1 MNMKSMGSARLG
13 LLICAMVISLTPV
26 SSKAGYLTPEKAG
39 FHHCVLIYHTAKRD
53 ANALQPYVVRMRN
66 GQPTND
72 WLFDSFLFLIY
83 SLPSGRDTEAGA
95 TTKQDWLWQ
104 LDTWFAKN
112 RDIDALNQAITQTAA
127 VIGAKPKTRKV
138 ILSIPWPNPAV
149 TDFGDVDGDGIS
161 ESLAS
166 LAGREKVMRWYIKEA
181 MARFQGAQYDHLELW
196 GFYWMRERI
205 DVNPETVRA
214 ASRAVH
220 EAGSKLLWIPWFRAP
235 GWQNATNYGFDAV
248 IMQPNYSFNTWLDGG
263 NVRENRLDVCAI
275 DCADKGFGVE
285 IENRSNPPNFTDGQV
300 FLNYLAYGDA
310 KRLGY
315 QKAVNGY
322 FLDVHFLENTY
333 GSGNTEA
340 IRYYEA
346 LADYVTGKTIPV
358 PIDTVKLSWSKKG
371 MVYIGEGK
379 VNPLHKVCYVDVITS
394 RERLSGWR
402 GVIEA
407 QFKRGGKYVP
417 AGWAAYLQ
425 TNTDKIG
432 CLPIP
437 VDGGGESLRLKVTT
451 FSGTFRPDAVI
462 RISLDATGPHAKP
475 NMALIKPYTIS
486 PDTTPRDYADTG
498 RKLTDGVVDLQGFHS
513 GLSVGWMS
521 NKVQVQL
528 DLGQK
533 RVLTGVDLHLL
544 GGGNAGVNWPK
555 QVDAAFSTSVEV
567 RGDFAGLGQLPD
579 GLVMV
584 SNKTVSGISRR
595 SPKDASGVISLRTKK
610 AITTRY
616 ITLSIEPNIWLMLSE
631 LRVKGKQGNIAV
643 TSYRVTPRPTS
654 QAGGLYVDDG
664 RKLTDGVD
672 YEALN
677 SGLVGWSGKGTR
689 EITVDLGSIRST
701 QSLCVVALS
710 DLYSSRTM
718 AAPAKVEFVVSP
730 DAQQWSDP
738 LPAVKQPQI
747 NENSMFQYAEYRA
760 ICPAGASARFVRAVI
775 NPSGEERTLVSEIA
789 VR

>member
-1 MNMKSMGSARLG
+1 MKLAATAVLMLAF
-13 LLICAMVISLTPV
+13 CAIVISLTPV
-26 SSKAGYLTPEKAG
+26 PSKADYLTPEKAG
-39 FHHCVLIYHTAKRD
+39 FHHCVLIYHTEKRD
-53 ANALQPYVVRMRN
+53 ANALKPYVVRMRN

-72 WLFDSFLFLIY
+72 WLFDSFVFLDY

-95 TTKQDWLWQ
+95 TNMQDWLWQ
-104 LDTWFAKN
+104 LDSWFAKN
-112 RDIDALNQAITQTAA
+112 RDIDALNQAISQTSA
-127 VIGAKPKTRKV
+127 VIGTKPKARKV
-138 ILSIPWPNPAV
+138 ILSIPWSNPAV
-149 TDFGDVDGDGIS
+149 TDFGDVDGDGVS

-166 LAGREKVMRWYIKEA
+166 LAGREKVMRWYVKEA
-181 MARFQGAQYDHLELW
+181 MTRFQQARYEHLELW

-214 ASRAVH
+214 ASRVVH
-220 EAGSKLLWIPWFRAP
+220 EAGSKLLWIPWFRSP
-235 GWQNATNYGFDAV
+235 GWQNAYNYGFDAV

-263 NVRENRLDVCAI
+263 NVRSNRLDICAM
-275 DCADKGFGVE
+275 DCMDKGFGVE
-285 IENRSNPPNFTDGQV
+285 IENRSNPPNYTDGQV

-322 FLDVHFLENTY
+322 FMDALYLENTY
-333 GSGNTEA
+333 SSGNTEA

-358 PIDTVKLSWSKKG
+358 PIDTVKLAWSKSG
-371 MVYIGEGK
+371 AVYAGVGK
-379 VNPLHKVCYVDVITS
+379 VDPLHKVCYVDVITS

-407 QFKRGGKYVP
+407 QFKRGGKYCP

-425 TNTDKIG
+425 TSTDKVG
-432 CLPIP
+432 SLPIP
-437 VDGGGESLRLKVTT
+437 VDGGGENLRLKVTT
-451 FSGTFRPDAVI
+451 LSGTFRPDAII
-462 RISLDATGPHAKP
+462 RASLDSTGPHAEP
-475 NMALIKPYTIS
+475 NMALFKPYTIS
-486 PDTTPRDYADTG
+486 PDTTPRDYPDSG
-498 RKLTDGVVDLQGFHS
+498 GKLTDGVVDLQGFHS

-521 NKVQVQL
+521 TRVQVQL
-528 DLGQK
+528 DLGRK
-533 RVLTGVDLHLL
+533 CLLTGVDLHLL

-555 QVDAAFSTSVEV
+555 QVDAAFSAEVAV
-567 RGDFAGLGQLPD
+567 RGDFAGLGQTPG
-579 GLVMV
+579 GLVVV
-584 SNKTVSGISRR
+584 SNKAVSGITRR

-610 AITTRY
+610 AITARY
-616 ITLSIEPNIWLMLSE
+616 ITVAIEPDIWLMLSE

-643 TSYRVTPRPTS
+643 KSYRVTPRPTA
-654 QAGGLYVDDG
+654 QPGGQYVDDG

-677 SGLVGWSGKGTR
+677 SGLVGWTGKGTR
-689 EITVDLGSIRST
+689 EITFDLGSIRST
-701 QSLCVVALS
+701 QSFSVYVLS

-730 DAQQWSDP
+730 DGQQWSSP
-738 LPAVKQPQI
+738 LPAAKQPQI
-747 NENSMFQYAEYRA
+747 NQNSLFEYSEYRA
-760 ICPAGASARFVRAVI
+760 ICPDGASARYVRAVI
-775 NPSGEERTLVSEIA
+775 TPSGEERTLVSEIA